1 MWFIQEDVWRGAA
14 GSQPLP
20 ALDRPA
26 KLNGC
31 WINAT
36 SVVERVACR
45 VHIRAPT
52 IGLRPRGTATETDP
66 QLISDAESAAPE
78 ACLFDPSIQRW
89 QFLAS
94 SIHGKGPKKHAL
106 LCNTQ
111 TFSLATDLFVSVAT
125 KPSSACRQPPSL
137 QYLVS

>member
-36 SVVERVACR
+36 SAVERVAYR
-45 VHIRAPT
+45 VHIRILT

-78 ACLFDPSIQRW
+78 ACLFDHSIQRW

-94 SIHGKGPKKHAL
+94 SIHG
-106 LCNTQ
+106 
-111 TFSLATDLFVSVAT
+111 
-125 KPSSACRQPPSL
+125 
-137 QYLVS
+137 